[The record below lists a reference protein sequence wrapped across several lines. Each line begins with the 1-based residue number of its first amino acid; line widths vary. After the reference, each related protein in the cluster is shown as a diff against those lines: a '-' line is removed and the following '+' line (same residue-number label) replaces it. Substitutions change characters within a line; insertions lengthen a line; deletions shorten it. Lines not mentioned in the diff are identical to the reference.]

1 MINWSGEGL
10 TEVASLSL
18 WNRYYGRGGSGS
30 HEIRTFFQD
39 VGHTVLLFCHLQL
52 RISIWELEEILGKSG
67 RDASRRAILR
77 FAQLYSSDESTAL
90 QTLLE
95 AVSAT
100 ASYAPNPT
108 GPGLSNS
115 VGCTQDLSTLLA
127 PYSTIYVFLVYA
139 LMYACVLSITSDQK
153 IRLLEALQRQ
163 QEAHDLT
170 EGESFLIATLESPQ
184 ESEKAAKAILQRGA
198 RVLSRIGNWGC
209 STNLALMLHWRS
221 CL

>member
-1 MINWSGEGL
+1 
-10 TEVASLSL
+10 
-18 WNRYYGRGGSGS
+18 
-30 HEIRTFFQD
+30 
-39 VGHTVLLFCHLQL
+39 VGDTILLFCHLQL
-52 RISIWELEEILGKSG
+52 RISIWELEEILGKFG
-67 RDASRRAILR
+67 RDASRRAISR
-77 FAQLYSSDESTAL
+77 FAQLYSSDEITVL

-108 GPGLSNS
+108 GPGPSNS
-115 VGCTQDLSTLLA
+115 VGCTQDLPTLLA

-139 LMYACVLSITSDQK
+139 LMYACVLSITSDQQL
-153 IRLLEALQRQ
+153 RLLEALQRE

-170 EGESFLIATLESPQ
+170 EGETFLIATLESPQ
-184 ESEKAAKAILQRGA
+184 DSEKAAKAILQRGA
-198 RVLSRIGNWGC
+198 WVLSRIGNWGC